1 MQTFKAPSQT
11 PKIIA
16 LLGAS
21 ASGKSALALEL
32 ARAYNGAIFSLD
44 SLSIYKYINIASAK
58 PTHAELQ
65 EVKHY
70 AIDVLEPDLPC
81 NAMTFW
87 NLLTSALEETRAQ
100 GKRALFIVG
109 GSSFYLKSML
119 EGLSSQ
125 PQISAH
131 SRVQVQEKIRALNAP
146 YEFLARVDGEFALTI
161 KPNDTYR
168 LQKALEIYFATNLPP
183 SVYFRENPKQKHPLL
198 ESLSLFVLSL
208 QRDEIIKRIKAR
220 TQKMLDSGLLEE
232 VAFLAKNYPLDSQ
245 ALRAIG
251 IKECLEFLGYKG
263 VQNMQDTQNPKVAQ
277 NILNPK
283 NMQFLQDSQKSPKN
297 LQDLCA
303 LISTHT
309 SQLAKRQS
317 TFNRTQFRN
326 AYFAQSTQIARE
338 IAQILK

>member
-1 MQTFKAPSQT
+1 MQKKWAQKILNP

-16 LLGAS
+16 ILGAS
-21 ASGKSALALEL
+21 ASGKSALGLEL
-32 ARAYNGAIFSLD
+32 AKAHNGAIFSLD
-44 SLSIYKYINIASAK
+44 SLSIYKHINIASAK
-58 PTHAELQ
+58 PTNAELR

-70 AIDVLEPDLPC
+70 AIDVLEPHLPC

-87 NLLTSALEETRAQ
+87 NLLTSAFEQTSAQ
-100 GKRALFIVG
+100 GKKALFIVG

-119 EGLSSQ
+119 EGLSPQ
-125 PQISAH
+125 PQINAQL
-131 SRVQVQEKIRALNAP
+131 RAEVQEKIRVLSAP
-146 YEFLARVDGEFALTI
+146 YEFLARIDGEFALTI

-183 SVYFRENPKQKHPLL
+183 SAYFRANPKQKHQLL
-198 ESLSLFVLSL
+198 ENLAIFVLSL
-208 QRDEIIKRIKAR
+208 PRDEIIRRIKER

-232 VAFLAKNYPLDSQ
+232 VAFLAKKYPLDSQ

-251 IKECLEFLGYKG
+251 IKECLEFLGY
-263 VQNMQDTQNPKVAQ
+263 QNAQ
-277 NILNPK
+277 SLKTP
-283 NMQFLQDSQKSPKN
+283 QGTQDSQKKN

-317 TFNRTQFRN
+317 TFNRTQFGN
-326 AYFAQSTQIARE
+326 AYFGSSAQIVKE

>member
-1 MQTFKAPSQT
+1 MQTFKADSQT

-32 ARAYNGAIFSLD
+32 AKAHNGAIFSLD

-58 PTHAELQ
+58 PTQAELQ

-87 NLLTSALEETRAQ
+87 DLLTSAFEETRAQ
-100 GKRALFIVG
+100 GKKALFIVG

-119 EGLSSQ
+119 EGLSPQSQ
-125 PQISAH
+125 MNAQ
-131 SRVQVQEKIRALNAP
+131 SRAQVQEKIHALSAP
-146 YEFLARVDGEFALTI
+146 YEFLARVDNEFALTI

-183 SVYFRENPKQKHPLL
+183 SVYFKENPKQKHPLL
-198 ESLSLFVLSL
+198 ENLPLFVLSL
-208 QRDEIIKRIKAR
+208 PRDEIIKRIKAR

-232 VAFLAKNYPLDSQ
+232 VAFLAQNYPLDSQ

-251 IKECLEFLGYKG
+251 IKECLEFLGYQKA
-263 VQNMQDTQNPKVAQ
+263 QNPQ
-277 NILNPK
+277 STQP
-283 NMQFLQDSQKSPKN
+283 LQDFQKSPQN

-309 SQLAKRQS
+309 AQLAKRQS
-317 TFNRTQFRN
+317 TFNRTQFRD
-326 AYFAQSTQIARE
+326 AYFGSTSQIATE
-338 IAQILK
+338 IARILA